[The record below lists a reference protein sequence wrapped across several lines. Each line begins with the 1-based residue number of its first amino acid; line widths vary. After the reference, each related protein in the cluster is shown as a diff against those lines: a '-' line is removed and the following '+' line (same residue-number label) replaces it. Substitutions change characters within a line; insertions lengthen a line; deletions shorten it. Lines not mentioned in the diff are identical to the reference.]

1 MAENDY
7 YKILGVSRDATAD
20 DIKKAYRKL
29 AMKYHPDKAKGDK
42 KQAEEKFKQ
51 ISEAYAVLSNP
62 EKKKEFDEFGSQAF
76 KQKFSQ
82 EDIFRGF
89 DFGDVFDGGMSESI
103 FSRILAGGGGG
114 RPRGRSRI
122 FRQGGPEDY
131 HGQVQAPKGQD
142 LQVEMPITLHE
153 MAFGTDKLVSF
164 SHQGQVEKISVKIP
178 PVPAGKKLRLTG
190 KGSPSPMG
198 GPPGDL
204 YVKLKEVEHPV
215 FKREGNDLLVD
226 RRIKVTRSHPG
237 HQGDGPHPGRQNHEP
252 QGAAGHPKPYQDAPQ
267 KLWPPHGQWQEP
279 GRPSWSASSWKPP
292 PTLPRS
298 RKPSWKNWPKKG
310 CKLSVFCFRFSVN
323 NLYWYR
329 VHLAHHSFLLLT
341 AHG

>member
-7 YKILGVSRDATAD
+7 YQILGVSRDATAD
-20 DIKKAYRKL
+20 EIKKAYRKL

-62 EKKKEFDEFGSQAF
+62 EKKKEYDEFGSQVF
-76 KQKFSQ
+76 RQKFSQ

-89 DFGDVFDGGMSESI
+89 DFSDIFDDGISENI
-103 FSRILAGGGGG
+103 FSRIFGGAGGG
-114 RPRGRSRI
+114 RPRGRTRI
-122 FRQGGPEDY
+122 FRYGGPEGHY
-131 HGQVQAPKGQD
+131 EQVQPPKGQD

-178 PVPAGKKLRLTG
+178 PGTLPGKKLRLTG
-190 KGSPSPMG
+190 KGSPGPMG

-226 RRIKVTRSHPG
+226 RRIKLSEATLGTKVTV
-237 HQGDGPHPGRQNHEP
+237 
-252 QGAAGHPKPYQDAPQ
+252 
-267 KLWPPHGQWQEP
+267 
-279 GRPSWSASSWKPP
+279 
-292 PTLPRS
+292 PTLDGKTMSLKVPPGTQSHTKMRLKNYGLPTANGKS
-298 RKPSWKNWPKKG
+298 RGDQLVRIIVETPANLTKKQ
-310 CKLSVFCFRFSVN
+310 KAL
-323 NLYWYR
+323 LEE
-329 VHLAHHSFLLLT
+329 LAKEGL
-341 AHG
+341 